1 MYPPNF
7 DVIIDGRS
15 AVGDARLT
23 ASFSGI
29 DCPLK
34 VEIPLLLPA
43 SKQKMAGNITFID
56 LSCFFVSLS
65 AGTQHEV
72 PKEVKYTCGSQEQ
85 KK

>member
-15 AVGDARLT
+15 AVGDSRLT

-34 VEIPLLLPA
+34 VEIPLLLPP
-43 SKQKMAGNITFID
+43 SKQKMGKTVSLFAKH
-56 LSCFFVSLS
+56 SRFFVPLIL
-65 AGTQHEV
+65 QVHNM
-72 PKEVKYTCGSQEQ
+72 KCLKRKCVKTA
-85 KK
+85 